1 MVIKLYYHGNKCA
14 EIFVDDFVYSDVFSD
29 SEVVGFMDG
38 KIVCRFDASQ
48 YSVIKTDYGFEVD
61 KVV

>member
-14 EIFVDDFVYSDVFSD
+14 EIFVDDFDYSDVFSNG
-29 SEVVGFMDG
+29 EFVGFING
-38 KIVCRFDASQ
+38 KIVCRFDARQ
-48 YSVIKTDYGFEVD
+48 YGVIKTDYGFEVD